1 MTRITAK
8 ETLLSLLS
16 GVLTA
21 LALPGFGAGP
31 LIFVSLVPLFVA
43 LHRRGGFLPGFLFG
57 LAFFALDLR
66 WIVTLARFHP
76 IVIGGYLLLV
86 VYLAAGIGVL
96 GFVLTWHRRS
106 DTLTWAVLAP
116 ALFVLAEFVRTL
128 GPLGMGFSTLYSA
141 LYRVPWLIQS
151 ASLFGPWV
159 ITGLVVAVNGSL
171 FLLLKKRRLRFAVAC
186 TCCLFALT
194 AAGWLPQAVVSSDA
208 LRVAVVSSKVQ
219 QEVKLDA
226 RNLQD
231 LTARYLALGEAAIAG
246 SADLIVFPESILPA
260 YILQNQTLR
269 ESFADLARSGPSQI
283 LLGTGLYEDREI
295 RNVVAWFTETGEV
308 AGTYAMVRPVPF
320 GEYIPG
326 RGLLERVG
334 LGAWA
339 RTLLPVD
346 LTRGDAY
353 VTLGD
358 VGTPICFEST
368 FPIASRQL
376 TRNGA
381 RLLVT
386 VTNDAW
392 FAESSELNA
401 HFASAVFRAA
411 ENRRWILQA
420 ANGGISGIISPEGK
434 IVQALNA
441 EGVVVEQVALM
452 DGTSLYT
459 RWGDVFVLVL
469 AGVAVV
475 AGAGFRFFAD
485 RAKRRR
491 GKIRG
496 LAPS

>member
-1 MTRITAK
+1 M
-8 ETLLSLLS
+8 SLFS

-21 LALPGFGAGP
+21 LALPGFGAAP
-31 LIFVSLVPLFVA
+31 LVFVSLVPLFAA
-43 LHRRGGFLPGFLFG
+43 LHRSGGFLPGFLFG

-76 IVIGGYLLLV
+76 LVIGGYILLV
-86 VYLAAGIGVL
+86 VTLAAGIGVL
-96 GFVLTWHRRS
+96 GWLLTWRRRS
-106 DTLTWAVLAP
+106 DALTWTVLAP
-116 ALFVLAEFVRTL
+116 ALFVLAEFLRTL

-141 LYRVPWLIQS
+141 LYRMPWLIQS
-151 ASLFGPWV
+151 ASLFGPWF
-159 ITGLVVAVNGSL
+159 ITGLVVAANGSL
-171 FLLLKKRRLRFAVAC
+171 FLLLKKRRIRFAVVSA
-186 TCCLFALT
+186 TCLFALI
-194 AAGWLPQAVVSSDA
+194 AAGWLPQGVVSSNA

-219 QEVKLDA
+219 QETKLDT

-231 LTARYLALGEAAIAG
+231 LTARYLALGEAAVAA
-246 SADLIVFPESILPA
+246 SPDLIVFPESILPA
-260 YILQNQTLR
+260 YILQDSTLR

-283 LLGTGLYEDREI
+283 LLGTGLYEEREI

-326 RGLLERVG
+326 RRLLECMG

-339 RTLLPVD
+339 RALLPVD
-346 LTRGDAY
+346 LTRGEAY

-368 FPIASRQL
+368 FPHASRQV
-376 TRNGA
+376 TRAGA

-392 FAESSELNA
+392 FAESSELKA
-401 HFASAVFRAA
+401 HFASAVFRAV
-411 ENRRWILQA
+411 ENQRWILQA
-420 ANGGISGIISPEGK
+420 ANGGISGIVSPEGR
-434 IVQALNA
+434 IVQTLNA
-441 EGVVVEQVALM
+441 EGVVVGEVAM
-452 DGTSLYT
+452 MEGTSLYT
-459 RWGDVFVLVL
+459 RWGDVFVLIL
-469 AGVAVV
+469 AGITIVAI
-475 AGAGFRFFAD
+475 AGFRVVVG
-485 RAKRRR
+485 RAKRR